1 VIERTAMK
9 AFRIEAKHQAAF
21 CALPEPKLKPEQV
34 LLKPRI
40 VGFCG
45 SDLATYLGVNPLVTY
60 PRIPGHEIAAEI
72 VAVGSDVPEDWRAG
86 MIVTLSPYSACGKCP
101 ACRAGRTNCCQ
112 FNQTMGVQRDGA
124 LADLITAAWQR
135 LFTSPRLAERE
146 LALVEPL
153 TVGCHAADRAS
164 ITAYDTV
171 AVLGCGAVGL
181 GAVAAAAYRNAKVI
195 AIDLDDGKLE
205 TARKAGAAHCINS
218 CRAKVHDE
226 LSRLTD
232 NEGPSVIIEAI
243 GLPETFQLATAEVSF
258 AGRVVYIGY
267 AKREVEYE
275 TRQFVQKELDIRGS
289 RNATDEN
296 FRQVIRLLESGRFPV
311 SDVISRTVP
320 FDECGDALSQWSEHR
335 PTTTKVLIQF

>member
-1 VIERTAMK
+1 MK
-9 AFRIEAKHQAAF
+9 AFRIEAKERTAV
-21 CALPEPKLKPEQV
+21 CSLPEPKLKPDQV

-40 VGFCG
+40 VGLCG
-45 SDLATYLGVNPLVTY
+45 SDLATYLGANPLVTY

-72 VAVGSDVPEDWRAG
+72 VAAGSDVPEDWHAG

-112 FNQTMGVQRDGA
+112 FNQTLGVQRDGA
-124 LADLITAAWQR
+124 LAELIASPWQR
-135 LFTSPRLAERE
+135 LFSSSRLNEQE

-181 GAVAAAAYRNAKVI
+181 GAVAAAAYRNANVI
-195 AIDLDDGKLE
+195 AIDLDDKKLE

-218 CRAKVHDE
+218 SRASVHDE
-226 LSRLTD
+226 LSRLT
-232 NEGPSVIIEAI
+232 NGEGPGVIIEAI
-243 GLPETFQLATAEVSF
+243 GLPETFQLATTEVSF

-267 AKREVEYE
+267 AKRQVEYE

-296 FRQVIRLLESGRFPV
+296 FRQVIRLLETGRFPV
-311 SDVISRTVP
+311 KDVISRVVP
-320 FDECGDALSQWSEHR
+320 LDECGAALAQWSEQR
-335 PTTTKVLIQF
+335 NTTTKVLIQI